1 MEIIPVVPRGY
12 CKGVVRAI
20 EIAKQC
26 VKDYPDQKITV
37 LGMIV
42 HNQHVVD
49 ALKNLNITTVED
61 KNKTRIELLDEI
73 NEGVVI
79 FTAHGISDAVKQKAA
94 DKGLI
99 CVDASCTDVIETQ
112 NLVKEKIRQNAHVLY
127 IGKKKHPEAEA
138 VLSISQN
145 VHLITSTSDLPETLE
160 GDVFVTNQTTMSLI
174 EIEAIIDEI
183 IKKWPHA
190 QIMREI
196 CNATSIRQKAVLNL
210 SNQQID
216 CLIVVGDPSSNNST
230 KLKVLGIQSGIQQV
244 IMIESVFDL
253 NEEMIQHH
261 QRIAVTSGASTPTA
275 LTAQVI
281 DVLKKFAQ
289 TKEFILPDKLP
300 QIL

>member
-26 VKDYPDQKITV
+26 AKEYPDQKITV

-49 ALKNLNITTVED
+49 ALKNLNITTVEN

-112 NLVKEKIRQNAHVLY
+112 NLVKEKIRQNANVLY

-138 VLSISQN
+138 VLSISQD
-145 VHLITSTSDLPETLE
+145 VHLITSASDLPETLE
-160 GDVFVTNQTTMSLI
+160 GDVFVTNQTTMSLL
-174 EIEAIIDEI
+174 EVEAIIDEI

-216 CLIVVGDPSSNNST
+216 CLIVVGDPASNNST
-230 KLKVLGIQSGIQQV
+230 KLKVLGIQSGIQHV

-281 DVLKKFAQ
+281 DVLKKYAQ

>member
-26 VKDYPDQKITV
+26 AKDYPDQKITV

-79 FTAHGISDAVKQKAA
+79 FTAHGISDTVKQKAA

-112 NLVKEKIRQNAHVLY
+112 NLVKEKIRQNANVLY

-160 GDVFVTNQTTMSLI
+160 GDVFVTNQTTMSLL
-174 EIEAIIDEI
+174 EVEAIIDEI

-216 CLIVVGDPSSNNST
+216 CLIVVGDPASNNST
-230 KLKVLGIQSGIQQV
+230 KLKVLGIQSGIQHV

-261 QRIAVTSGASTPTA
+261 KRIAVTSGASTPTA

-281 DVLKKFAQ
+281 DVLKKYAQ
-289 TKEFILPDKLP
+289 TKEFILPDILP

>member
-26 VKDYPDQKITV
+26 AKDYPDQKITV

-79 FTAHGISDAVKQKAA
+79 FTAHGISDTVKQKAA

-112 NLVKEKIRQNAHVLY
+112 NLVKEKIRQNANVLY

-160 GDVFVTNQTTMSLI
+160 GDVFVTNQTTMSLL
-174 EIEAIIDEI
+174 EVEAIIDEI

-216 CLIVVGDPSSNNST
+216 CLIVVGDPASNNST
-230 KLKVLGIQSGIQQV
+230 KLKVLGIQSGIQHV

-261 QRIAVTSGASTPTA
+261 KRIAVTSGASTPTA

-281 DVLKKFAQ
+281 DVLKKYAQ